1 MRAFGRL
8 AAASVLLFA
17 AAGAVALAS
26 VIYVNAAA
34 TGANNGSSWANAFT
48 TLPPA
53 LSAAGAT
60 DEIWVAQATY
70 KPTAT
75 ATRTIAFVLK
85 DGVSVYGGFAGNET
99 MRTQRDPAAHVTILS
114 GDIGTP
120 GVSTDNSYHVVTA
133 DATVSNTARLD
144 GFTVTGGQADAGS
157 PNNKGAG
164 IWINGGSPLVAGML
178 FTGNFALS
186 SGGAAQVD
194 GGSPRF
200 LSCTFDNNSVSGV
213 GTGAGLASSAG
224 TVNVES
230 SIFRANTISGA
241 ASGGAG
247 LQAAAG
253 GMTLLNCVVA
263 ENSPDGIQITG
274 NTNIIEDSTFTANA
288 GYGIRLLSSTSNT
301 ISNTIVWDNDSGSIS
316 FGGGS
321 TATISYC
328 DVAGG
333 AAGSGNIDAD
343 PLFLASPGDLRPG
356 PSSPVV
362 DAGNNTLVP
371 GGTTLDVRGLPRF
384 FDDPD
389 IPDTGVGNVPPGIV
403 DMGAYERIPI
413 TVTAPSNLTI
423 CSGDSASFSV
433 TATGQPTLTYQWR
446 KNGVNLSNG
455 GSISGVTTPTLSINP
470 AGTGDAG
477 NYDVVVTDGFGQSI
491 TSSEATL
498 TVNARPTATAGG
510 GGTICTAESVGLTG
524 SGGVSC
530 SWSPS
535 AGLDNPGSC
544 TPTASPTITTVYSL
558 TVTAA
563 NGCVSTNVSTVTVTV
578 NQTPAQPVITAPLSV
593 PVGASGA
600 SASVVNHPG
609 ATWDWTLSGGVITA
623 GQGTRQII
631 FDAASPG
638 TTMLCTVTESA
649 SGCISPEASK
659 NIQVDFLDMPPT
671 NGFHDFVNTVAR
683 NGITAGC
690 GNGNYCGT
698 SNITRAQMAVFLLKA
713 KHGAAYVPPPCVGM
727 FPDVACPSGFA
738 VNWIEQLAAE
748 GITGGCGGGN
758 YCPTNPV
765 TRAQMAIFLLKAS
778 IDSAY
783 APPPASGTIFT
794 DVPAGAFAADWIED
808 LFARGITGGCLTNP
822 LRYCPNNS
830 NNRQQMAVFLVKSFN
845 LQ

>member
-17 AAGAVALAS
+17 AAGTVAFGT
-26 VIYVNAAA
+26 VIYVNTSAS
-34 TGANNGSSWANAFT
+34 GANNGSSWTNAFT

-60 DEIWVAQATY
+60 DEIWVAQGTY

-75 ATRTIAFVLK
+75 TTRTIAFVLK
-85 DGVSVYGGFAGNET
+85 DGVSVYGGFVGNET
-99 MRTQRDPAAHVTILS
+99 MRSQRDPVAHVTVLS

-144 GFTVTGGQADAGS
+144 GFTVTAGQADAGS
-157 PNNKGAG
+157 PSNKGAG
-164 IWINGGSPLVAGML
+164 IWINGGSPLVASIL

-186 SGGAAQVD
+186 SGGGAQVD
-194 GGSPRF
+194 GGAPRF
-200 LSCTFDNNSVSGV
+200 LACTFSSNSVPFGGS
-213 GTGAGLASSAG
+213 GAGLSSSSG
-224 TVNVES
+224 TLNVES
-230 SIFRANTISGA
+230 STFRSNTISGA
-241 ASGGAG
+241 STGGGG
-247 LQAAAG
+247 LQTAG
-253 GMTLLNCVVA
+253 ATTLLNCVVA
-263 ENSPDGIQITG
+263 ENSPDGLQIGG
-274 NTNIIEDSTFTANA
+274 NTNLIQDSTFTAN
-288 GYGIRLLSSTSNT
+288 GGFGIRLQSSTSNT
-301 ISNTIVWDNDSGSIS
+301 LSNTIVWNNDSGSIS

-328 DVAGG
+328 DVEGG

-343 PLFLASPGDLRPG
+343 PLFLAPPGDLRPG

-362 DAGNNTLVP
+362 DAGSNSLVP

-389 IPDTGVGNVPPGIV
+389 VPDTGVGNVPPGVV

-433 TATGQPTLTYQWR
+433 TAAGQPTLIYQWR

-455 GSISGVTTPTLSINP
+455 GPISGVTTPTLTINP

-477 NYDVVVTDGFGQSI
+477 DYDVVVTDGFGQSI
-491 TSSEATL
+491 TSSAGAL
-498 TVNARPTATAGG
+498 TVNARPTASAGG
-510 GGTICTAESVGLTG
+510 GGTICTAESVGLNG

-530 SWSPS
+530 QWAPTS
-535 AGLDNPGSC
+535 GLDNASSC
-544 TPTASPTITTVYSL
+544 TPMATPTITTVYSL

-563 NGCVSTNVSTVTVTV
+563 NGCVSTNASTVTVTV
-578 NQTPAQPVITAPLSV
+578 NQTPAQPVITSPASV

-609 ATWDWTLSGGVITA
+609 STWDWDLSGGVITA
-623 GQGTRQII
+623 GQGSRQII

-638 TTMLCTVTESA
+638 TTMHCTVTESA
-649 SGCISPEASK
+649 SGCVSTEASK
-659 NIQVDFLDMPPT
+659 YIQVDFLDMPPA
-671 NGFHDFVNTVAR
+671 NGFHDYVNTVAR
-683 NGITAGC
+683 NGVTAGC
-690 GNGNYCGT
+690 GNGSYCGT
-698 SNITRAQMAVFLLKA
+698 SNINRAQMAVFLLKS

-727 FPDVACPSGFA
+727 FNDVACPAGFA
-738 VNWIEQLAAE
+738 ADWIEQLAVEA
-748 GITGGCGGGN
+748 ITGGCGNGN

-765 TRAQMAIFLLKAS
+765 TRAQMAVFLLKAS
-778 IDSAY
+778 IDPAY

-794 DVPAGAFAADWIED
+794 DVAAGSFAADWIED
-808 LFARGITGGCLTNP
+808 LFVRGITGGCLTNP